1 MSASGAPSGPGS
13 PVSRLDLL
21 NRSCLELLGETER
34 VAGSRAADVEA
45 VLRALFF
52 PDFRLSQEIPQAM
65 RLVRRLHR
73 EPDEKPHRFSPSHLK
88 EVIRRFQES
97 LARALPDLSRKELP
111 WRMHF
116 LIGAIIHTGLCPSD
130 LERLLEGPGKASDP
144 KGFLKQILALAAAG
158 LRTQLAP
165 RPGGHRRFTP
175 CSLARQEDRS
185 CSPASSSWPSSGC

>member
-1 MSASGAPSGPGS
+1 MPASRAPSEPGNR
-13 PVSRLDLL
+13 VSRLDLL
-21 NRSCLELLGETER
+21 DRSCLELLGETER
-34 VAGSRAADVEA
+34 VADSRAADAEA

-116 LIGAIIHTGLCPSD
+116 LLGAMIHAGLSPSD
-130 LERLLEGPGKASDP
+130 LERLFDVLRNGSDA
-144 KGFLKQILALAAAG
+144 KGVLKQILVMAAAG
-158 LRTQLAP
+158 LRAQLV
-165 RPGGHRRFTP
+165 
-175 CSLARQEDRS
+175 SSQEVEHEVSR
-185 CSPASSSWPSSGC
+185 A